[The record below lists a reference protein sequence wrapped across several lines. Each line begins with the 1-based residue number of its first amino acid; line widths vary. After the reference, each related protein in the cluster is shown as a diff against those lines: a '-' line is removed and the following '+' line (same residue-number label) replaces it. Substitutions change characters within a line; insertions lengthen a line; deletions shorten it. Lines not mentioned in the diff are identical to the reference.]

1 MSSSEVNSGHQRNH
15 TKDTLSPVK
24 EILDQEDAMTIYS
37 DFLTD
42 WDTPAKIPNFEPK
55 THLQR

>member
-1 MSSSEVNSGHQRNH
+1 MNASEVVSGHHRNH

-24 EILDQEDAMTIYS
+24 EILDQEDAVTIYS

-42 WDTPAKIPNFEPK
+42 KDTPAKIPNFEPK
-55 THLQR
+55 PHYH